1 MCVRVSLLPGA
12 LRAVSPVPQLE
23 QMDVEIHDM
32 PQAVRPQMK
41 QRVESYRKE
50 LNRLKKEFVSTF
62 PICMAG
68 QAACL
73 PSLLYHPSLLT
84 GGVI

>member
-1 MCVRVSLLPGA
+1 MYMYAGMLYSVA
-12 LRAVSPVPQLE
+12 LQETLTVVCLALQLE

-50 LNRLKKEFVSTF
+50 LNRLKKEFVSNLS
-62 PICMAG
+62 CLYELSCG
-68 QAACL
+68 L
-73 PSLLYHPSLLT
+73 PSHWH
-84 GGVI
+84 GVS